1 MLQLRDGTRKIDKR
15 LITHMDLHKHIKSWL
30 MHSLG
35 TFGARTSHEQP
46 WTHKIHHNPDLGEVT
61 TFPFII
67 LFVTFHGGH
76 IQMAFCPRI
85 PK

>member
-15 LITHMDLHKHIKSWL
+15 LITHVDLHKHIKSWL

-35 TFGARTSHEQP
+35 TFGART
-46 WTHKIHHNPDLGEVT
+46 DLGEVT